1 MSAKL
6 PSRPLCIKVSLKEA
20 RWRKKGRQES
30 AGDFLSIVQ
39 DKLEYCGQ
47 VDSIGRPSG
56 VSKFILT
63 VDGGGVAFQTLLL
76 AIDERISEPRQRRA
90 AEIRWLSS

>member
-1 MSAKL
+1 VSAKL
-6 PSRPLCIKVSLKEA
+6 PSRPLCIEVSLKEA
-20 RWRKKGRQES
+20 GWQKS

-39 DKLEYCGQ
+39 DKLEYRGQ

-56 VSKFILT
+56 VSKFFLT

-76 AIDERISEPRQRRA
+76 AIGERISEPRQRRA

>member
-6 PSRPLCIKVSLKEA
+6 PSRPLCIEVSLKE
-20 RWRKKGRQES
+20 RQES

-56 VSKFILT
+56 VSKF
-63 VDGGGVAFQTLLL
+63 F
-76 AIDERISEPRQRRA
+76 
-90 AEIRWLSS
+90 